1 MEGGL
6 VQSWSKEDLCLSYQ
20 VQVKS
25 GVIQQRHVDHLR
37 EWVPAHV
44 INTSS
49 PVVTALAS
57 DHAVISTQT
66 PPSLAEICSDVPHEQ
81 LFLEHTHA
89 ESSHS

>member
-1 MEGGL
+1 MEQRGP
-6 VQSWSKEDLCLSYQ
+6 VSYQ
-20 VQVKS
+20 VQLKS
-25 GVIQQRHVDHLR
+25 GMIQQRHVDHLR

-49 PVVTALAS
+49 TP
-57 DHAVISTQT
+57 VISTQT